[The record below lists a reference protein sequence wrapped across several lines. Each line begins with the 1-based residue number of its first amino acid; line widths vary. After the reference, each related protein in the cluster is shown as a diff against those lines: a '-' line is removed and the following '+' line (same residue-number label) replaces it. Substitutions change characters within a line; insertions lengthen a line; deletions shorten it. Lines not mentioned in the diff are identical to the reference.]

1 MPLKVVDLVHR
12 QYDHGTQRT
21 LAHDVQLEVLG
32 NALRVRLLLLFGR
45 LFFFLRHLRL
55 GRRFILDR
63 FLILR
68 LCRYIRF
75 LFFLLC
81 RRLFLRLL
89 FLGLL
94 FGGCGHRF
102 LFLCLGRF
110 CVRCRSRGRLLC
122 LFLLRLGGGF
132 RFFRLSRR
140 SRFYRSLGVLGL
152 GWCRRLCRS
161 LGILGLGWYG
171 RLRRRLFLCGLYRR
185 RRAVRL
191 RRSFGFLR
199 FGRDHRLDRLGRLL
213 CRGDGFV
220 SFGRF
225 GGFCRPC
232 IGRCFRGLLRGRTAE
247 RADQRI
253 FLFFCHILLPPIRR
267 NMSKPVST

>member
-12 QYDHGTQRT
+12 QHDHGTQRT
-21 LAHDVQLEVLG
+21 LTHDVQLEILG
-32 NALRVRLLLLFGR
+32 NTLRVRLLLLFGR
-45 LFFFLRHLRL
+45 LLFFLRYLRL

-75 LFFLLC
+75 LFFLFC

-94 FGGCGHRF
+94 FGRCGHRF
-102 LFLCLGRF
+102 PFLRLGRF
-110 CVRCRSRGRLLC
+110 CIHCRNRSKPLC
-122 LFLLRLGGGF
+122 LLLLRFGGGF
-132 RFFRLSRR
+132 RIFRLSGC
-140 SRFYRSLGVLGL
+140 SRFYRSLGILGL

-171 RLRRRLFLCGLYRR
+171 RLRRRLFLCGLYRH

-191 RRSFGFLR
+191 WCSFGFLR
-199 FGRDHRLDRLGRLL
+199 FRRDHRLDRLGRLL
-213 CRGDGFV
+213 
-220 SFGRF
+220 
-225 GGFCRPC
+225 
-232 IGRCFRGLLRGRTAE
+232 
-247 RADQRI
+247 
-253 FLFFCHILLPPIRR
+253 
-267 NMSKPVST
+267 

>member
-1 MPLKVVDLVHR
+1 MARHHLVTVGVFTAADDRDRLQHAELPDALHQVQHILVVLHGEWMPLKVVDLVHR
-12 QYDHGTQRT
+12 QHDHGTQRT

-32 NALRVRLLLLFGR
+32 DALCVRLLLLFGR
-45 LFFFLRHLRL
+45 LLFFLRHLRL
-55 GRRFILDR
+55 GRRFVLGR
-63 FLILR
+63 LLILR

-81 RRLFLRLL
+81 RWLFLRLL

-94 FGGCGHRF
+94 FGRCGHRF

-122 LFLLRLGGGF
+122 LFLLRLGCGF
-132 RFFRLSRR
+132 RIFRLSGC
-140 SRFYRSLGVLGL
+140 SRFY
-152 GWCRRLCRS
+152 RS

-199 FGRDHRLDRLGRLL
+199 FGRDHRLDRLGGLL
-213 CRGDGFV
+213 CRRDGFV
-220 SFGRF
+220 SSGWF
-225 GGFCRPC
+225 
-232 IGRCFRGLLRGRTAE
+232 
-247 RADQRI
+247 
-253 FLFFCHILLPPIRR
+253 H
-267 NMSKPVST
+267 